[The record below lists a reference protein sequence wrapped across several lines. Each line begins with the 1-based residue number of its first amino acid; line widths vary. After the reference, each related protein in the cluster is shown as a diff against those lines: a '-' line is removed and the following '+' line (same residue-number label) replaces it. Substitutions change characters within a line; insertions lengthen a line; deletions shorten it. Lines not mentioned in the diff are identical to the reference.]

1 MFDHFIMV
9 YLPYIV
15 VTIDVFYHWL
25 LSKGE
30 LKKAYKLSIL
40 MFLGF
45 MVVETGLALRNPEQ
59 IHMIVYILST
69 TYRLGLGR
77 YYDRLRFNRDHYI
90 YSTPNA
96 LEAT

>member
-59 IHMIVYILST
+59 IHMIVFNVVNAWSIAMAIKGLR
-69 TYRLGLGR
+69 RLKR
-77 YYDRLRFNRDHYI
+77 EEDEERLQ
-90 YSTPNA
+90 
-96 LEAT
+96 

>member
-1 MFDHFIMV
+1 MTFDHFIMV

-15 VTIDVFYHWL
+15 VAIDVFYHWL

-30 LKKAYKLSIL
+30 LKKAYKLSIV

-59 IHMIVYILST
+59 IHMIVFNVVNAWSIAMAIKGLR
-69 TYRLGLGR
+69 RLKREEDDGR
-77 YYDRLRFNRDHYI
+77 
-90 YSTPNA
+90 
-96 LEAT
+96 